1 MATVDEVRQEVGRW
15 LSEQL
20 GHPVESEDDFDHEE
34 IRFKVMWTE
43 PLRLIFVP
51 RVFSDG
57 RTTAQIIA
65 ALERAKAP
73 EALKSGEHWKGRLT
87 PHGLHWVA

>member
-1 MATVDEVRQEVGRW
+1 MATVEEVRRDVGAW

-20 GHPVESEDDFDHEE
+20 GHPVESEEDFDHEE
-34 IRFKVMWTE
+34 VTFRVLWTD
-43 PLRLIFVP
+43 PPQLIFVP
-51 RVFSDG
+51 RLLSDG

-65 ALERAKAP
+65 ALKREKVPER
-73 EALKSGEHWKGRLT
+73 LKSGEHWKGRLT